1 MQHIIRNAKLAAA
14 TFIAGASAS
23 PVTGTLFDIDMWKV
37 ALVSGCTA
45 LWQFIAK
52 WAIDVQK
59 AARNGNGH
67 HQAEAGDE

>member
-1 MQHIIRNAKLAAA
+1 MQHILTNAKLAAA

-59 AARNGNGH
+59 AARQNGH
-67 HQAEAGDE
+67 HAEAGNE

>member
-1 MQHIIRNAKLAAA
+1 MQHILTNAKLAAA

-59 AARNGNGH
+59 AARQNG
-67 HQAEAGDE
+67 HQAEAGNE

>member
-1 MQHIIRNAKLAAA
+1 MQHILTNAKLAAA
-14 TFIAGASAS
+14 TFIASASAS

-59 AARNGNGH
+59 AARQNG
-67 HQAEAGDE
+67 HQAEAGNE